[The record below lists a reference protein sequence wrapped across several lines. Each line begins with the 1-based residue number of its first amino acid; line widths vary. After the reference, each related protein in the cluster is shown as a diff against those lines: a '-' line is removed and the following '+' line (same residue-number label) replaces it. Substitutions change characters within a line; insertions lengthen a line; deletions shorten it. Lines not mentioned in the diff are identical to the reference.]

1 MEAQWSCAVAV
12 CDKYWFC
19 VLRVSVYLDLPLE
32 NMVHCAIWRKYIKMT
47 LFVSSVFSFLHEQ
60 SLIMNH
66 AFTKKKLK
74 KIDGPSG
81 KSVTHTLSHT
91 CSGVLRRTWVPS
103 EQTCQ
108 ETGSHYAWQ
117 VLKSQQVF
125 PVYLHSW
132 QGLIHSLNTYVI
144 NTNSETPTPLLWSFS
159 TCWNDNKMLKTLT

>member
-1 MEAQWSCAVAV
+1 MHVEAQWSCAVAV

-32 NMVHCAIWRKYIKMT
+32 NMEHCAIWSKYIKMT
-47 LFVSSVFSFLHEQ
+47 LFLSSVFSFSHEQ
-60 SLIMNH
+60 SWLWIMH
-66 AFTKKKLK
+66 SLKKKK
-74 KIDGPSG
+74 RDGPSG

-103 EQTCQ
+103 ELTSPEKTCQ

-117 VLKSQQVF
+117 VLKAQQVF

-132 QGLIHSLNTYVI
+132 QGFRYIL
-144 NTNSETPTPLLWSFS
+144 
-159 TCWNDNKMLKTLT
+159 